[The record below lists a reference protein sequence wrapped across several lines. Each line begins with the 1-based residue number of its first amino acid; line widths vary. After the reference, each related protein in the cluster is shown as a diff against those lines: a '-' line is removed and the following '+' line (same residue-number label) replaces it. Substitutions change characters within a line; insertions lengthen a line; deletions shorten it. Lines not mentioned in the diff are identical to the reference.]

1 MNDAPI
7 DMLTTSMPSLAARS
21 MAASMMS
28 VLVEPSQPKTRYAP
42 RRASG
47 AAPLKPVDGSLPA
60 AMPATWVPCPAEA
73 QSSGTASGV
82 GLGLYLSLVK
92 DPLKASPT
100 KSHPA
105 TTFFVGKTWLGSETP
120 LPPKARWSM
129 STPVSM
135 TPILTP
141 LPLRPSSCWA

>member
-60 AMPATWVPCPAEA
+60 AMPATWVPWPS
-73 QSSGTASGV
+73 QSSGTPSGTGV
-82 GLGLYLSLVK
+82 GLYRS
-92 DPLKASPT
+92 DPTFAS
-100 KSHPA
+100 
-105 TTFFVGKTWLGSETP
+105 
-120 LPPKARWSM
+120 
-129 STPVSM
+129 
-135 TPILTP
+135 
-141 LPLRPSSCWA
+141 